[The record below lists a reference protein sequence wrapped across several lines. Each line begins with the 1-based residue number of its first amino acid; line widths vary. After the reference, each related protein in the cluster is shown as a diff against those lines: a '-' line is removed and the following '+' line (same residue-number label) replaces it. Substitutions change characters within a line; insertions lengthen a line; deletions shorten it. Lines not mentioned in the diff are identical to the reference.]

1 MELIVDLLGGLGLFL
16 FGMNFMSQGL
26 QKAAGARL
34 RSILEAMTKNKIIAV
49 LFGALFTA
57 IIQSSGATTVMV
69 VGFVSA
75 GVLDFV
81 NTGIMSLAQSVGIIF
96 GANIGTTITSQLV
109 AFNLTGVAPF
119 ILFVGAVFVMFGKK
133 PMLKKVGEVLLGF
146 GALFMGISLMKD
158 AMADLKN
165 YQAVMDA
172 LGSMDNPIVGILF
185 GTAITVVVQSS
196 SVTVSIL
203 LLMASQGLIDLPVCF
218 YVILGCN
225 IGSCTP
231 AVLASL
237 NTKKDAKCAAFIH
250 VMFNVLGMVII
261 GILLAFGMKY
271 FEAFI
276 LRVSGADVGR
286 CVANADT
293 FFKIF
298 QTIIFLPLSAQFVAM
313 SRRLIPGADQE
324 EKEYQLLYIGKQ
336 NIFSPSTAVVE
347 TTQEIERMG
356 KMARENLGL
365 AMEAFFDGDENKI
378 NRVYEVE
385 NQIDFLSKEITDYL
399 VKINQ
404 LQLPVVDARRI
415 GALFHVVSDIERIGD
430 HAENMAD
437 AAVKSHE
444 ENLKFTKKGEKE
456 IREMHQKT
464 LQILE
469 EAMEMFTTLD
479 KKNLSDILELEN
491 SIDTMERELQQ
502 NHVRRMAKGK
512 CLPMTGILFTDLV
525 TGLERVADHA
535 TNIAFSILEGDPEE
549 ALQ

>member
-1 MELIVDLLGGLGLFL
+1 MELIVNLLGGLGLFL
-16 FGMNFMSQGL
+16 FGMKFMSEGL

-69 VGFVSA
+69 VT
-75 GVLDFV
+75 FV
-81 NTGIMSLAQSVGIIF
+81 NTGIMSLAQSIGIIF

-109 AFNLTGVAPF
+109 AFNLTGIAPF
-119 ILFVGAVFVMFGKK
+119 ILFIGAVFVMFGKK
-133 PMLKKVGEVLLGF
+133 PMVKKVGEVLLGF
-146 GALFMGISLMKD
+146 GALFMGISFMKS
-158 AMADLKN
+158 AMADLKD
-165 YQAVMDA
+165 YQTVMTV
-172 LGSMDNPIVGILF
+172 LGSMKNPILAILF

-237 NTKKDAKCAAFIH
+237 DTKKDAKRAAAIH
-250 VMFNVLGMVII
+250 VMFNVFGMVII
-261 GILLAFGMKY
+261 GILLAFGMEP
-271 FEAFI
+271 FESFI
-276 LRVSGADVGR
+276 LHISGSDIGR

-293 FFKIF
+293 FYKIF

-313 SRRLIPGADQE
+313 SRRLIPGEDQE

-336 NIFSPSTAVVE
+336 NTFTPSIAVVE

-356 KMARENLGL
+356 KMARENLNL
-365 AMEAFFDGDENKI
+365 AMEAFFDGDQKKI

-385 NQIDFLSKEITDYL
+385 NQIDFLSREITDYL

-404 LQLPVVDARRI
+404 LQLPVVDAKRI
-415 GALFHVVSDIERIGD
+415 GGLFHVVSDIERIGD
-430 HAENMAD
+430 HAENIAD
-437 AAVKSHE
+437 AAVKSHD
-444 ENLKFTKKGEKE
+444 ENMKFTKKGERE
-456 IREMHQKT
+456 IREMHEKT
-464 LQILE
+464 MLILQE
-469 EAMEMFTTLD
+469 SMEMFTTLD
-479 KKNLSDILELEN
+479 KKNLPDILELEN
-491 SIDTMERELQQ
+491 SIDNMERELQQ

-535 TNIAFSILEGDPEE
+535 TNIAFSILEGGNPEE
-549 ALQ
+549 ALP

>member
-1 MELIVDLLGGLGLFL
+1 MELIVNLLGGLGLFL
-16 FGMNFMSQGL
+16 FGMNFMGQGL

-69 VGFVSA
+69 VS
-75 GVLDFV
+75 FV

-119 ILFVGAVFVMFGKK
+119 ILFVGAVFIMFGKK

-158 AMADLKN
+158 AMADLKD
-165 YQAVMDA
+165 YQSVMDV
-172 LGSMDNPIVGILF
+172 LGSMNNPIVGILF

-203 LLMASQGLIDLPVCF
+203 LLMASQGLMDLPVCF

-237 NTKKDAKCAAFIH
+237 DAKKDAKRAALIH

-261 GILLAFGMKY
+261 GILMAFGMNY
-271 FEAFI
+271 FEEFI
-276 LRVSGADVGR
+276 LNISGADVGR

-313 SRRLIPGADQE
+313 TRRLIPGEDQE

-356 KMARENLGL
+356 KMARENLDL
-365 AMEAFFDGDENKI
+365 AMEAFFDGDQKKI

-437 AAVKSHE
+437 AAIKSHE

-464 LQILE
+464 MIILE
-469 EAMEMFTTLD
+469 KSMEMFTTLD
-479 KKNLSDILELEN
+479 KKNVPDILELEN
-491 SIDTMERELQQ
+491 SIDSMERELQQ

-535 TNIAFSILEGDPEE
+535 TNIAFSILEGDPEG
-549 ALQ
+549 ALQGN

>member
-1 MELIVDLLGGLGLFL
+1 MELIVNLLGGLGLFL
-16 FGMNFMSQGL
+16 FGMKFMSEGL

-69 VGFVSA
+69 VT
-75 GVLDFV
+75 FV
-81 NTGIMSLAQSVGIIF
+81 NTGIMSLAQSIGIIF

-109 AFNLTGVAPF
+109 AFNLTGIAPF
-119 ILFVGAVFVMFGKK
+119 ILFIGAVFVMFGRK
-133 PMLKKVGEVLLGF
+133 PMVKKVGEVLLGF
-146 GALFMGISLMKD
+146 GALFMGISFMKD
-158 AMADLKN
+158 AMADLKD
-165 YQAVMDA
+165 YQTVMAV
-172 LGSMDNPIVGILF
+172 LGSMKNPILAILF

-237 NTKKDAKCAAFIH
+237 DTKKDAKRAAAIH
-250 VMFNVLGMVII
+250 VMFNVFGMVII
-261 GILLAFGMKY
+261 GILLAFGMEQ
-271 FEAFI
+271 FESFI
-276 LRVSGADVGR
+276 LHISGSDIGR

-293 FFKIF
+293 FYKIF

-313 SRRLIPGADQE
+313 SRRLIPGEDQE

-336 NIFSPSTAVVE
+336 NTFTPSIAVVE

-356 KMARENLGL
+356 KMARENLNL
-365 AMEAFFDGDENKI
+365 AMEAFFDGDQKKI
-378 NRVYEVE
+378 SRVYEVE
-385 NQIDFLSKEITDYL
+385 NQIDFLSREITDYL

-404 LQLPVVDARRI
+404 LQLPVVDAKRI
-415 GALFHVVSDIERIGD
+415 GGLFHVVSDIERIGD
-430 HAENMAD
+430 HAENIAD

-444 ENLKFTKKGEKE
+444 ENMKFTKKGERE
-456 IREMHQKT
+456 IREMHEKT
-464 LQILE
+464 MLILQE
-469 EAMEMFTTLD
+469 SMEMFTTLD
-479 KKNLSDILELEN
+479 KKNLPDILELEN
-491 SIDTMERELQQ
+491 SIDNMERELQQ

-535 TNIAFSILEGDPEE
+535 TNIAFSILEGGNPEE
-549 ALQ
+549 ALP

>member
-69 VGFVSA
+69 VS
-75 GVLDFV
+75 FV

-109 AFNLTGVAPF
+109 AFNLTGVAPI
-119 ILFVGAVFVMFGKK
+119 ILFIGAVFVMFGKK

-203 LLMASQGLIDLPVCF
+203 LLMASQGLMDLPVCF

-271 FEAFI
+271 FEEFI

-313 SRRLIPGADQE
+313 SRRLVPGEDQE

-365 AMEAFFDGDENKI
+365 AMEAFFDGDQNKI

-437 AAVKSHE
+437 AAIKSHE
-444 ENLKFTKKGEKE
+444 DNLKFTKKGEKE

-464 LQILE
+464 TLILE

-479 KKNLSDILELEN
+479 KKNLPDILELEN

-549 ALQ
+549 VLQ

>member
-1 MELIVDLLGGLGLFL
+1 MELIVNLLGGLGLFL
-16 FGMNFMSQGL
+16 FGMKFMSEGL
-26 QKAAGARL
+26 QKAAGAKL

-69 VGFVSA
+69 VT
-75 GVLDFV
+75 FV
-81 NTGIMSLAQSVGIIF
+81 NTGIMSLAQSIGIIF

-109 AFNLTGVAPF
+109 AFNLTGIAPF
-119 ILFVGAVFVMFGKK
+119 ILFIGAVFVMFGKK
-133 PMLKKVGEVLLGF
+133 PMVKKVGEVLLGF
-146 GALFMGISLMKD
+146 GALFMGISFMKD
-158 AMADLKN
+158 AMADLKD
-165 YQAVMDA
+165 YQTVMTV
-172 LGSMDNPIVGILF
+172 LGSMKNPILAILF

-237 NTKKDAKCAAFIH
+237 DTKKDAKRAASIH
-250 VMFNVLGMVII
+250 VMFNVFGMVII
-261 GILLAFGMKY
+261 GILLAFGMKP
-271 FEAFI
+271 FETFI
-276 LRVSGADVGR
+276 LHISGSDIGR

-298 QTIIFLPLSAQFVAM
+298 QTIIFLPLSTQFVDM
-313 SRRLIPGADQE
+313 SRRLIPGEDQE

-336 NIFSPSTAVVE
+336 NTFSPSIAVVE

-356 KMARENLGL
+356 KMARENLNL
-365 AMEAFFDGDENKI
+365 AMEAFFDGDQKKI

-385 NQIDFLSKEITDYL
+385 NQIDFLSREITDYL

-404 LQLPVVDARRI
+404 LQLPVVDAKRI
-415 GALFHVVSDIERIGD
+415 GGLFHVVSDIERIGD
-430 HAENMAD
+430 HAENIAD
-437 AAVKSHE
+437 AAVKSNE
-444 ENLKFTKKGEKE
+444 ENMKFTKKGERE
-456 IREMHQKT
+456 IREMHEKT
-464 LQILE
+464 MLILE
-469 EAMEMFTTLD
+469 ESMEMFTTLD
-479 KKNLSDILELEN
+479 KKNLPDILELEDC
-491 SIDTMERELQQ
+491 IDSMERELQQ

-535 TNIAFSILEGDPEE
+535 TNIAFSILEGGNPEE
-549 ALQ
+549 ALP

>member
-69 VGFVSA
+69 VS
-75 GVLDFV
+75 FV

-324 EKEYQLLYIGKQ
+324 EKDYQLLYIGKQ

>member
-1 MELIVDLLGGLGLFL
+1 MELIVNLLGGLGLFL

-69 VGFVSA
+69 VS
-75 GVLDFV
+75 FV

-119 ILFVGAVFVMFGKK
+119 ILFVGAVFIMFGKK

-158 AMADLKN
+158 AMADLKD
-165 YQAVMDA
+165 YQSVMDV
-172 LGSMDNPIVGILF
+172 LGSMNNPIVGILF

-203 LLMASQGLIDLPVCF
+203 LLMASQGLMDLPVCF

-237 NTKKDAKCAAFIH
+237 DAKKDAKRAALIH

-261 GILLAFGMKY
+261 GILMAFGMNY
-271 FEAFI
+271 FEEFI
-276 LRVSGADVGR
+276 LNISGADVGR

-313 SRRLIPGADQE
+313 TRRLIPGEDQE

-356 KMARENLGL
+356 KMARENLDL
-365 AMEAFFDGDENKI
+365 AMEAFFDGDQKKI

-437 AAVKSHE
+437 AAIKSHE

-464 LQILE
+464 MIILE
-469 EAMEMFTTLD
+469 KSMEMFTTLD
-479 KKNLSDILELEN
+479 KKNVPDILELEN
-491 SIDTMERELQQ
+491 SIDSMERELQQ

-535 TNIAFSILEGDPEE
+535 TNIAFSILEGDPEG
-549 ALQ
+549 ALQGN

>member
-1 MELIVDLLGGLGLFL
+1 MELIVNLLGGLGLFL

-69 VGFVSA
+69 VS
-75 GVLDFV
+75 FV
-81 NTGIMSLAQSVGIIF
+81 NTGIMTLAQSVGIIF

-109 AFNLTGVAPF
+109 AFNLTGIAPF

-133 PMLKKVGEVLLGF
+133 PMVKKVGEVLLGF

-158 AMADLKN
+158 AMTDLKN
-165 YQAVMDA
+165 YQTVMNV
-172 LGSMDNPIVGILF
+172 LGSMKNPILGILF

-203 LLMASQGLIDLPVCF
+203 LLMASQGLIDLPICF

-237 NTKKDAKCAAFIH
+237 DAKKDAKRAALIH

-261 GILLAFGMKY
+261 GILLAFGMNY
-271 FEAFI
+271 FEDFI
-276 LRVSGADVGR
+276 LHISGSDVGR

-298 QTIIFLPLSAQFVAM
+298 QTIMFLPLSAQFVAM
-313 SRRLIPGADQE
+313 TRRMIPGEDQE

-356 KMARENLGL
+356 KMARENLNL
-365 AMEAFFDGDENKI
+365 AMEAFFDGDQKKI

-385 NQIDFLSKEITDYL
+385 NQIDFLSSEITDYL

-404 LQLPVVDARRI
+404 LQLPVVDAKRI

-430 HAENMAD
+430 HAENIAD
-437 AAVKSHE
+437 AAIKSQE
-444 ENLKFTKKGEKE
+444 ENLKFTKKGERE
-456 IREMHQKT
+456 IREMHQNT
-464 LQILE
+464 MVILE
-469 EAMEMFTTLD
+469 KAMEMFTTLD
-479 KKNLSDILELEN
+479 KKNVPDILELEN
-491 SIDTMERELQQ
+491 KIDGMERELQQ

-535 TNIAFSILEGDPEE
+535 TNIAFSILEGGPGGV
-549 ALQ
+549 LQ

>member
-1 MELIVDLLGGLGLFL
+1 MELILNLLGGLGLFL

-69 VGFVSA
+69 VS
-75 GVLDFV
+75 FV

>member
-1 MELIVDLLGGLGLFL
+1 MELIVNLLGGLGLFL
-16 FGMNFMSQGL
+16 FGMKFMSEGL

-69 VGFVSA
+69 VT
-75 GVLDFV
+75 FV
-81 NTGIMSLAQSVGIIF
+81 NTGIMSLAQSIGIIF

-109 AFNLTGVAPF
+109 AFNLTGIAPF
-119 ILFVGAVFVMFGKK
+119 ILFIGAVFVMFGKK
-133 PMLKKVGEVLLGF
+133 PMVKKVGEVLLGF
-146 GALFMGISLMKD
+146 GALFMGISFMKS
-158 AMADLKN
+158 AMADLKD
-165 YQAVMDA
+165 YQTVMTV
-172 LGSMDNPIVGILF
+172 LGSMKNPILAILF

-237 NTKKDAKCAAFIH
+237 DTKKDARRAAAIH
-250 VMFNVLGMVII
+250 VMFNVFGMVII
-261 GILLAFGMKY
+261 GILLAFGMEP
-271 FEAFI
+271 FESFI
-276 LRVSGADVGR
+276 LHISGSDIGR

-293 FFKIF
+293 FYKIF

-313 SRRLIPGADQE
+313 SRRLIPGEDQE

-336 NIFSPSTAVVE
+336 NTFTPSIAVVE

-356 KMARENLGL
+356 KMARENLNL
-365 AMEAFFDGDENKI
+365 AMEAFFDGDQKKI

-385 NQIDFLSKEITDYL
+385 NQIDFLSREITDYL

-404 LQLPVVDARRI
+404 LQLPVVDAKRI
-415 GALFHVVSDIERIGD
+415 GGLFHVVSDIERIGD
-430 HAENMAD
+430 HAENIAD
-437 AAVKSHE
+437 AAVKSHD
-444 ENLKFTKKGEKE
+444 ENMKFTKKGERE
-456 IREMHQKT
+456 IREMHEKT
-464 LQILE
+464 MLILQE
-469 EAMEMFTTLD
+469 SMEMFTTLD
-479 KKNLSDILELEN
+479 KKNLPDILELEN
-491 SIDTMERELQQ
+491 SIDNMERELQQ

-535 TNIAFSILEGDPEE
+535 TNIAFSILEGGNPEE
-549 ALQ
+549 ALP

>member
-1 MELIVDLLGGLGLFL
+1 MELIVNLLGGLGLFL
-16 FGMNFMSQGL
+16 FGMKFMSEGL

-69 VGFVSA
+69 VT
-75 GVLDFV
+75 FV
-81 NTGIMSLAQSVGIIF
+81 NTGIMSLAQSIGIIF

-109 AFNLTGVAPF
+109 AFNLTGIAPF
-119 ILFVGAVFVMFGKK
+119 ILFIGAVFVMFGRK
-133 PMLKKVGEVLLGF
+133 PMVKKVGEVLLGF
-146 GALFMGISLMKD
+146 GALFMGISFMKD
-158 AMADLKN
+158 AMADLKD
-165 YQAVMDA
+165 YQTVMTV
-172 LGSMDNPIVGILF
+172 LGSMKNPILAILF

-237 NTKKDAKCAAFIH
+237 DTKKDARRAAAIH
-250 VMFNVLGMVII
+250 VMFNVFGMVII
-261 GILLAFGMKY
+261 GILLAFGMEQ
-271 FEAFI
+271 FESFI
-276 LRVSGADVGR
+276 LHISGSDIGR

-293 FFKIF
+293 FYKIF

-313 SRRLIPGADQE
+313 SRRLIPGEDQE

-336 NIFSPSTAVVE
+336 NTFTPSIAVVE

-356 KMARENLGL
+356 KMARENLNL
-365 AMEAFFDGDENKI
+365 AMEAFFDGDQKKI

-385 NQIDFLSKEITDYL
+385 NQIDFLSREITDYL

-404 LQLPVVDARRI
+404 LQLPVVDAKRI
-415 GALFHVVSDIERIGD
+415 GGLFHVVSDIERIGD
-430 HAENMAD
+430 HAENIAD
-437 AAVKSHE
+437 AAVKSHD
-444 ENLKFTKKGEKE
+444 ENMKFTKKGERE
-456 IREMHQKT
+456 IREMHEKT
-464 LQILE
+464 MLILQE
-469 EAMEMFTTLD
+469 SMEMFTTLD
-479 KKNLSDILELEN
+479 KKNLPDILELEN
-491 SIDTMERELQQ
+491 SIDNMERELQQ

-535 TNIAFSILEGDPEE
+535 TNIAFSILEGGNPEE
-549 ALQ
+549 ALP

>member
-1 MELIVDLLGGLGLFL
+1 MELIVNLLGGLGLFL
-16 FGMNFMSQGL
+16 FGMKFMSEGL

-69 VGFVSA
+69 VT
-75 GVLDFV
+75 FV
-81 NTGIMSLAQSVGIIF
+81 NTGIMSLAQSIGIIF

-109 AFNLTGVAPF
+109 AFNLTGIAPF
-119 ILFVGAVFVMFGKK
+119 ILFIGAVFVMFGRK
-133 PMLKKVGEVLLGF
+133 PMVKKVGEVLLGF
-146 GALFMGISLMKD
+146 GALFMGISFMKD
-158 AMADLKN
+158 AMADLKD
-165 YQAVMDA
+165 YQTVMAV
-172 LGSMDNPIVGILF
+172 LGSMKNPILAILF
-185 GTAITVVVQSS
+185 GIAITVVVQSS

-237 NTKKDAKCAAFIH
+237 DTKKDAKRAAAIH
-250 VMFNVLGMVII
+250 VMFNVFGMVII
-261 GILLAFGMKY
+261 GILLAFGMEQ
-271 FEAFI
+271 FESFI
-276 LRVSGADVGR
+276 LHISGSDIGR

-293 FFKIF
+293 FYKIF

-313 SRRLIPGADQE
+313 SRRLIPGEDQE

-336 NIFSPSTAVVE
+336 NTFTPSIAVVE

-356 KMARENLGL
+356 KMARENLNL
-365 AMEAFFDGDENKI
+365 AMEAFFDGDQKKI
-378 NRVYEVE
+378 SRVYEVE
-385 NQIDFLSKEITDYL
+385 NQIDFLSREITDYL

-404 LQLPVVDARRI
+404 LQLPVVDAKRI
-415 GALFHVVSDIERIGD
+415 GGLFHVVSDIERIGD
-430 HAENMAD
+430 HAENIAD

-444 ENLKFTKKGEKE
+444 ENMKFTKKGERE
-456 IREMHQKT
+456 IREMHEKT
-464 LQILE
+464 MLILQE
-469 EAMEMFTTLD
+469 SMEMFTTLD
-479 KKNLSDILELEN
+479 KKNLPDILELEN
-491 SIDTMERELQQ
+491 SIDNMERELQQ

-535 TNIAFSILEGDPEE
+535 TNIAFSILEGGNPEE
-549 ALQ
+549 ALP